1 MIIKIFF
8 GTTSYH
14 KEKNN
19 CIKRF
24 ENFKVKLGFKKFI
37 EFLGYAKYMLNK
49 QWKNNEHEMELS
61 MEGISVKE
69 PKTCKTPS
77 PLTMK
82 YDFEFSHF
90 VI

>member
-1 MIIKIFF
+1 MF
-8 GTTSYH
+8 
-14 KEKNN
+14 KE
-19 CIKRF
+19 
-24 ENFKVKLGFKKFI
+24 FI
-37 EFLGYAKYMLNK
+37 EFLGYARYMLNK

-90 VI
+90 VIWVGLQQCYLLCFFMKVKSHAIMCVGKHT

>member
-1 MIIKIFF
+1 MF
-8 GTTSYH
+8 
-14 KEKNN
+14 KE
-19 CIKRF
+19 
-24 ENFKVKLGFKKFI
+24 FI
-37 EFLGYAKYMLNK
+37 EFLGYARYMLNK

-82 YDFEFSHF
+82 YDFEFSNF
-90 VI
+90 VIWVGLQQCYLLCFFMKVKSHAIMCVGKHT